1 MEAEEGMWSR
11 SCEVE
16 GTACAKAL
24 CWEHPEYSQ
33 DWRSTQHIQSTVRK
47 EESVMRW
54 CWRRKTLWVKAR
66 AVLRIGMTWIYT
78 PKLLKRSAWEKQCR
92 AAQKEVRRP
101 CTTMNRGTWCQLIC
115 PFSCPQLAPGPCQQ
129 PLLVGQRS
137 TSLLS
142 FGYFFFFHLYPWCS
156 CFKISL
162 EQNVK
167 GVVISSLFFPL
178 PCKLPPAPHHT
189 YAHTCKCAHTV
200 VFVHLRMAAQVE
212 GLCLAGARWANLSWA
227 GMDGS

>member
-1 MEAEEGMWSR
+1 MCRLQWKERTEYCHKNYNESVRGNMEAEEGMWSR

-24 CWEHPEYSQ
+24 CWEHLEYSQ
-33 DWRSTQHIQSTVRK
+33 DWRSTQHVQSTVRK

-54 CWRRKTLWVKAR
+54 CWRRKSLWVKAR

-92 AAQKEVRRP
+92 AAPKEVRRP
-101 CTTMNRGTWCQLIC
+101 CTTMSRGTWCQLVC

-142 FGYFFFFHLYPWCS
+142 FGYCLFP
-156 CFKISL
+156 SL
-162 EQNVK
+162 PLVL
-167 GVVISSLFFPL
+167 LF
-178 PCKLPPAPHHT
+178 
-189 YAHTCKCAHTV
+189 
-200 VFVHLRMAAQVE
+200 
-212 GLCLAGARWANLSWA
+212 
-227 GMDGS
+227 